1 MEPIISPWFIYFAE
15 MCDGLKILS
24 ILLLVASVVGNL
36 YFGGSILES
45 YWTSN
50 WWKSEDEKKTHT
62 KMFKICIVVTI
73 ISALG
78 MVLVPSTDTVY
89 KMIIFNNITTNNI
102 EKGKDY
108 VEDIIDYTADKLIE
122 IKEGED

>member
-15 MCDGLKILS
+15 MCDGFKVLF
-24 ILLLVASVVGNL
+24 ILLLVASAVADL
-36 YFGGSILES
+36 YFGSCVIDND
-45 YWTSN
+45 WRT
-50 WWKSEDEKKTHT
+50 EDEQKINA
-62 KMFKICIVVTI
+62 KMFKIGIVVTI
-73 ISALG
+73 IGALG
-78 MVLVPSTDTVY
+78 TALIPTTDTVY

-122 IKEGED
+122 IKEGEN